1 MFDLARAVRDR
12 LRHSPVTPWLAELS
26 VLEIQAVLTLAEEI
40 STNGQTPDP
49 NALLHHTHDPDP
61 ESGICRKHGCHAVDY
76 AVYQRHQDDAR
87 DRENRDYQ
95 HALGRRPRW

>member
-1 MFDLARAVRDR
+1 MAFNLAREIHRRIMAGPGLPPLGLTVED
-12 LRHSPVTPWLAELS
+12 VQTI
-26 VLEIQAVLTLAEEI
+26 LELAEEI

-76 AVYQRHQDDAR
+76 ATYQRHQDDAR

-95 HALGRRPRW
+95 RALGRRPRW